1 MIKLSQDNTRRV
13 LDIHGW
19 SGVVLGLLLYAVIC
33 TGTVAVFS
41 EEISNWSSPLA
52 GETVEGFPVGFD
64 EVFQRLYAEVDPRWR
79 EEVAA
84 FVAHGGRIYLRFE
97 GELEAQDEDA
107 GHHQHYG
114 VEYQIDGNT
123 LEVLKRTEGLE
134 EELAASREAGALA
147 DFFVDLHV
155 RLHLP
160 NPWGL
165 FLTGVLGLGM
175 MVAALT
181 GFVVHRHLI
190 REAFTI
196 RRNKEALL
204 RSRDAHVIAG
214 TWSLPFAFVLAFTGS
229 FFSFAS
235 SVGLPAMA
243 MVVFSGDQ
251 ERALA
256 EVFNVHEPYD
266 ESPAAVA
273 NIDGMLAD
281 ASRRGGADAVF
292 ISMNYVGRKDAF
304 ARVFTR
310 VEEGHLSGRAFD
322 YSAASGAFLYE
333 NPVLVGKQPSAGNSV
348 AALMTPLHFGH
359 FAGWVS
365 KAVWFALGFAGA
377 YVTLTGMLLW
387 TFRRAERPAW
397 QRMSGAVH
405 WMGYGL
411 PLAMVLTAHGF
422 FWARAI
428 EAPVG
433 QVQWAVFWATAVVA
447 AIVVKALSAQHA
459 RHWMVRFTGVGLL
472 LLPLSRWLCDGIS
485 WVQALSYGQHVV
497 PSLDMALLLAGGF
510 CLWPRSNRKAEH
522 DVVSSA
528 EATA

>member
-19 SGVVLGLLLYAVIC
+19 SGILLGLLLYAVIC

-41 EEISNWSSPLA
+41 DEISNWSSPLS
-52 GETVEGFPVGFD
+52 GEAVDGFPTGFNA
-64 EVFQRLYAEVDPRWR
+64 VFKRLYEEVDPRWR
-79 EEVAA
+79 EEVDA

-97 GELEAQDEDA
+97 GELESEQE
-107 GHHQHYG
+107 GHHEHYG

-123 LEVLKRTEGLE
+123 LEVLKRTEGLDHE
-134 EELAASREAGALA
+134 RAAAREAGALA
-147 DFFVDLHV
+147 EFFVDLHV

-175 MVAALT
+175 MLAALT

-204 RSRDAHVIAG
+204 RARDAHVIAG

-256 EVFNVHEPYD
+256 EVFNRHEPYD
-266 ESPAAVA
+266 DTPAALA
-273 NIDGMLAD
+273 NVDTMLAD
-281 ASRRGGADAVF
+281 ASARGGAKAVF
-292 ISMNYVGRKDAF
+292 ISMNYVGRADAF
-304 ARVFTR
+304 ARVFTQ
-310 VEEGHLSGRAFD
+310 VEPGQLSGRAFD
-322 YSAASGAFLYE
+322 YAAASGEFLHE
-333 NPVLVGKQPSAGNSV
+333 NPVLVGKQPSAGNTV

-365 KAVWFALGFAGA
+365 KAVWFALGFAAA
-377 YVTLTGMLLW
+377 YVTLSGMLLW
-387 TFRRAERPAW
+387 TLRRAQRRAW
-397 QRMSGAVH
+397 QRMAGVVS

-411 PLAMVLTAHGF
+411 PLAMVLTAHAY
-422 FWARAI
+422 FWVRASGV
-428 EAPVG
+428 AVG
-433 QVQWAVFWATAVVA
+433 SVQWAVFWAAAVA
-447 AIVVKALSAQHA
+447 AALMIGLGSQA
-459 RHWMVRFTGVGLL
+459 RARAWMIRLSGAALL
-472 LLPLSRWLCDGIS
+472 LLPLSRWLCDGPS
-485 WVQALSYGQHVV
+485 WASALNHGQQVV
-497 PSLDMALLLAGGF
+497 VSVDLALLVAGGF
-510 CLWPRSNRKAEH
+510 CLWPRSRRRGGF
-522 DVVSSA
+522 VPVA
-528 EATA
+528 EATS

>member
-1 MIKLSQDNTRRV
+1 MIKLSQQRTREV

-19 SGVVLGLLLYAVIC
+19 SGILLGLLLYAVIC

-41 EEISNWSSPLA
+41 DEISDWSSPLA
-52 GETVEGFPVGFD
+52 GEAVDSFPPGFNS
-64 EVFQRLYAEVDPRWR
+64 VFQRLYQDVDPRWR
-79 EEVAA
+79 EDIDA

-97 GELEAQDEDA
+97 GELEQPEAED
-107 GHHQHYG
+107 GHHEHYG

-123 LEVLKRTEGLE
+123 LDVLKRTEGLS
-134 EELAASREAGALA
+134 EELAAAREAGALA
-147 DFFVDLHV
+147 EFFVDLHV

-204 RSRDAHVIAG
+204 RARDAHVIAG

-229 FFSFAS
+229 FFSLAS

-243 MVVFSGDQ
+243 MVVFAGDQ
-251 ERALA
+251 ERAVA
-256 EVFNVHEPYD
+256 EVFNRHEAYD
-266 ESPAAVA
+266 ASPAPLA
-273 NIDGMLAD
+273 NIDTLFAD
-281 ASRRGGADAVF
+281 AAERGGAEAIFV
-292 ISMNYVGRKDAF
+292 SMQFAGRKDAV

-310 VEEGHLSGRAFD
+310 AEAGHLSARAFD
-322 YSAASGAFLYE
+322 YAGASGEFIGE
-333 NPVLVGKQPSAGNSV
+333 NPVLVGKAPSAGNAV
-348 AALMTPLHFGH
+348 ASLMTPLHFGH

-365 KAVWFALGFAGA
+365 KAVWFGLGFAAA

-387 TFRRAERPAW
+387 TLRRREQPAW
-397 QRMSGAVH
+397 QRMSRLVH

-411 PLAMVLTAHGF
+411 PLAMAMTAHAF
-422 FWARAI
+422 FWARASALGV
-428 EAPVG
+428 EL
-433 QVQWAVFWATAVVA
+433 VQWAMFWTTAVVA
-447 AIVVKALSAQHA
+447 AVLVASGGTDRARRWMIRLCGLS
-459 RHWMVRFTGVGLL
+459 LL
-472 LLPLSRWLCDGIS
+472 LLPLSRWLCGGMPWPS
-485 WVQALSYGQHVV
+485 ALAHGQMIIV
-497 PSLDMALLLAGGF
+497 SLDVALLVAGVL
-510 CLWPRSNRKAEH
+510 CLRPMLSREVEPGVA
-522 DVVSSA
+522 A
-528 EATA
+528 EAAA